1 MKRNHTH
8 ISRYLPAFLMLLL
21 IPALTLISQTPV
33 VFNYQAL
40 LRDSEGNPKVNTS
53 VSLEIEI
60 HQGTITGTVVYS
72 ETHNTNTDA
81 FGVVNLAL
89 GSVNPGSFETI
100 DWSAG
105 PYFVEVSVDGTSMG
119 TSELLAVPYAR
130 HAAFA
135 ATVDM
140 ALVDAATAGWDK
152 NEADDFDGAF
162 GSLSGIPAG
171 LADGDDDTQLNE
183 GQVEAFI
190 DGNEASFSGW
200 DKNAADDF
208 NGAFGSLSGTPT
220 TLSGYG
226 VTDVERIT
234 VINSTCRTLSS
245 VGTDY
250 ARLTNIGNFSKANAS
265 SPVEVT
271 FQGRIACVGTYGG
284 TGVIF
289 ELRVDDAASTVG
301 RARANIQSSVN
312 DDGRFVSITGIFTGL
327 SAGTHT
333 VSMWVRSSHGTS
345 TDLYIDPGCWDTDV
359 VIVREY
365 R

>member
-8 ISRYLPAFLMLLL
+8 ISRYLSAFLMLLL
-21 IPALTLISQTPV
+21 IPALTLMSQTPV

-40 LRDSEGNPKVNTS
+40 LRDTEGTPKVNTS

-183 GQVEAFI
+183 GQVEAYIDGDETAFNGWDKNASDDFDGAFSSLSGIPSGLSDGDDNTQLSEGQVEAYI
-190 DGNEASFSGW
+190 DGNESSFDGW
-200 DKNAADDF
+200 DKNAADDITGQTRIQHYF
-208 NGAFGSLSGTPT
+208 QFVTFETGSASPIAFGFITPDGSISSG
-220 TLSGYG
+220 S
-226 VTDVERIT
+226 
-234 VINSTCRTLSS
+234 
-245 VGTDY
+245 
-250 ARLTNIGNFSKANAS
+250 GNFTCSWD
-265 SPVEVT
+265 
-271 FQGRIACVGTYGG
+271 GTNERYL
-284 TGVIF
+284 I
-289 ELRVDDAASTVG
+289 
-301 RARANIQSSVN
+301 
-312 DDGRFVSITGIFTGL
+312 SITGESYFWTDY
-327 SAGTHT
+327 TT
-333 VSMWVRSSHGTS
+333 VVTLAQASGEGGIVI
-345 TDLYIDPGCWDTDV
+345 TDSVGGDL
-359 VIVREY
+359 IVTIQR
-365 R
+365 